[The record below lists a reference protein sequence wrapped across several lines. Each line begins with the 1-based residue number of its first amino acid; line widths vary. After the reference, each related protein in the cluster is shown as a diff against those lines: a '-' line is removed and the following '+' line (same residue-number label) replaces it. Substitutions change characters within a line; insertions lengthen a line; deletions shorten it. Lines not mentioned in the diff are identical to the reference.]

1 MPGGS
6 VPSILMELHTA
17 DRVVRTLVY
26 EELYRRGLAPN
37 LLSILV
43 LIDLHEPITPT
54 ELAVESGLRP
64 TTLRDLVGQM
74 IDRGHVTRR
83 ENPDDR
89 RSHFLVVTSAGRR
102 FIADSAP
109 ALATVQKDLE
119 ARLGASLES
128 MRPSL
133 TALRRAARDALQE
146 EEPRIR
152 GA

>member
-1 MPGGS
+1 MAQGS
-6 VPSILMELHTA
+6 PPSILMELHTA

-26 EELYRRGLAPN
+26 EELYRHGLAPN

-64 TTLRDLVGQM
+64 TTLRDLVGEM
-74 IDRGHVTRR
+74 VDRGHVTRR
-83 ENPDDR
+83 ENRDDR

-109 ALATVQKDLE
+109 ALAAVQEALE

-133 TALRRAARDALQE
+133 TALRRAAREALQE

-152 GA
+152 GS

>member
-1 MPGGS
+1 
-6 VPSILMELHTA
+6 MELHTA

-54 ELAVESGLRP
+54 ELAAESGLRP

-74 IDRGHVTRR
+74 IDRGHVTRH
-83 ENPDDR
+83 ENADDK
-89 RSHFLVVTSAGRR
+89 RSHFLVVTPAGRR
-102 FIADSAP
+102 FIVDSAP
-109 ALATVQKDLE
+109 VLAAVQQDLE
-119 ARLGASLES
+119 ARLGLSLES

-133 TALRRAARDALQE
+133 TALRRAAREALRE

-152 GA
+152 GS

>member
-1 MPGGS
+1 
-6 VPSILMELHTA
+6 MELHTA

-43 LIDLHEPITPT
+43 LIELHEPITPT
-54 ELAVESGLRP
+54 ELAIESGLRP

-74 IDRGHVTRR
+74 IDRGHVTRN
-83 ENPDDR
+83 ENPGDG
-89 RSHFLVVTSAGRR
+89 RSHFLVVTADGRR

-109 ALATVQKDLE
+109 ALAAVEKDLE
-119 ARLGASLES
+119 ARLGVSLES
-128 MRPSL
+128 MRSAL
-133 TALRRAARDALQE
+133 TALRQAAREALQEE

-152 GA
+152 GG